1 MFEEEIRKEQDLL
14 NELKKLNVFITC
26 KNDGEA
32 IFTRDGVVISRYDDY
47 NKSYNKNIV
56 ILQDVLNEIKGD
68 INVRSN

>member
-14 NELKKLNVFITC
+14 NKLKKFNVVITC
-26 KNDGEA
+26 KDNGEA
-32 IFTRDGVVISRYDDY
+32 IFIRDGIVIYRYDDY

-68 INVRSN
+68 INVRSK